1 MVDIL
6 AIVRYNNSLHT
17 KGHKMF
23 TQCIA
28 YAKLVYNKKLNAY
41 KVQIAFNVH
50 KKLVGTNYK
59 YSFPVQSKCNYV
71 SGDLLAEDLQNEV
84 QRTVA
89 FAQQTLR
96 TTQIVFVD

>member
-1 MVDIL
+1 
-6 AIVRYNNSLHT
+6 
-17 KGHKMF
+17 MF

-50 KKLVGTNYK
+50 KKLVGTDYK
-59 YSFPVQSKCNYV
+59 YIFPLQSKCNYV

-89 FAQQTLR
+89 YAQQTLR
-96 TTQIVFVD
+96 TTQIVFVE

>member
-1 MVDIL
+1 
-6 AIVRYNNSLHT
+6 
-17 KGHKMF
+17 MF

-50 KKLVGTNYK
+50 KKLVGTSYK

-71 SGDLLAEDLQNEV
+71 SGDLLAEDLQTEV
-84 QRTVA
+84 QRTIVT
-89 FAQQTLR
+89 AQKSLR
-96 TTQIVFVD
+96 TNNIVFVE